1 MKNFKQKLIA
11 FMYGRYGVDE
21 LYYGL
26 FTVWFVLVIV
36 NMFARSS
43 VIYLLE
49 TVALVYSIW
58 RVLSRN
64 YEKRRREN
72 AAFLKIWKPVKN
84 YLLYCKDR
92 IRDIKTFRY
101 RKCPK
106 CRAII
111 KLPNKRGKHTTRC
124 PKCGERFDVRIL

>member
-1 MKNFKQKLIA
+1 MKNFKQKLLT

-26 FTVWFVLVIV
+26 FTAWFVLVIV

-49 TVALVYSIW
+49 TVAIVFSIW

-72 AAFLKIWKPVKN
+72 AAFLKTWKPVKN

>member
-1 MKNFKQKLIA
+1 MKNFKQKLLT

-26 FTVWFVLVIV
+26 FTAWFVLVIV

-92 IRDIKTFRY
+92 IKDIKTFRY